1 MRPSRPSGM
10 RYRLRDN
17 LSHCVVGEHA
27 VFLDVEADRYFT
39 LPDHL
44 QRAFLAFASD
54 RHHAAASPAL
64 LASGLLVAA
73 GPGEIPAVRL
83 ESPTRS
89 AREMPATDAARNLL
103 VIPELLATTWRCRRQ
118 LRRRSLRSVLDSAA
132 RYRDLR
138 CVPRTG
144 AAARASEQYLLRTA
158 RAFLQARRYVPVTPC
173 CLPDSLACLRFLA
186 RRGLY
191 SNIVF
196 GVTYD
201 PFSAHCWVQAGDIA
215 LNETVGMAMAHTII
229 RVL

>member
-1 MRPSRPSGM
+1 ARPLGDRHRQRGNTGLPGRRRRAAGDELPDRHLGRVSTEGAHRPGASLSSPRM
-10 RYRLRDN
+10 HYRLRDN
-17 LSHCVVGEHA
+17 LSHCVIGDHA

-44 QRAFLAFASD
+44 QRAFLAFAGD

-144 AAARASEQYLLRTA
+144 AAARASEQYLLRPS
-158 RAFLQARRYVPVTPC
+158 RAFLQARR
-173 CLPDSLACLRFLA
+173 
-186 RRGLY
+186 
-191 SNIVF
+191 
-196 GVTYD
+196 
-201 PFSAHCWVQAGDIA
+201 
-215 LNETVGMAMAHTII
+215 
-229 RVL
+229 